1 VKNTKNFVLY
11 GVLTLSL
18 LLICYAFIID
28 TYEERIVS
36 SGNIYENQNDYKNYS
51 DSGIQG
57 IINFIGS
64 DCPPFSKKQTPP
76 CSGPY
81 PDLPI
86 SIYTDDNEKKMVATT
101 HTDSNGSYNIIL
113 KPGKYIIY
121 SSSESVLPKTID
133 ITKANVYE
141 HITIPKNE
149 TITKNY
155 DIDTKIR

>member
-18 LLICYAFIID
+18 VLICYTFIID

-36 SGNIYENQNDYKNYS
+36 SGNIYENQTDYKNYS